1 MSQKSCFFCSFV
13 RKFQRT
19 MRKTFFLFIAMC
31 LFCCHAMA
39 QKPSWNSVYQAYI
52 DQYHDMAIEQMM
64 KYKIPASITL
74 AQGLLESGAGRSE
87 LARLGNNHFGI
98 KCHDW
103 RGRTMRKD
111 DDLRNECF
119 RVYDNARQSY
129 EDHSKFLTQH
139 RRYARLFQL
148 RITDYQGWARGLK
161 ECGYATSPTYAQA
174 LINIIELYQLDRY
187 DRATHYDRYVA
198 THSGTE
204 KPATPTQHQYPI
216 YKNNKNYY
224 VKARTGDTFASI
236 GREVGISGHDLAKYN
251 ERPYN
256 DRLYDGDIIYL
267 KKKRKHADKEFRDH
281 IHVVRP
287 GESMYL
293 VAQIYGIRLKYL
305 YKINHLSPDYQLK
318 VGDRL
323 RVY

>member
-1 MSQKSCFFCSFV
+1 MK
-13 RKFQRT
+13 RNL
-19 MRKTFFLFIAMC
+19 FFLVFI
-31 LFCCHAMA
+31 LSFLSVGA
-39 QKPSWNSVYQAYI
+39 QTRWNAQYQEYVDQWSSVAV
-52 DQYHDMAIEQMM
+52 EQMNR
-64 KYKIPASITL
+64 YRIPASITL

-87 LARLGNNHFGI
+87 LARIGNNHFGI

-103 RGRTMRKD
+103 QGRTMRKD

-148 RITDYQGWARGLK
+148 RLTDYKGWARGLK

-174 LINIIELYQLDRY
+174 LINIIELYQLDQF
-187 DRATHYDRYVA
+187 DRAKGYDRYVA
-198 THSGTE
+198 QHAGTE
-204 KPATPTQHQYPI
+204 RPATPVQQQYPI

-236 GREVGISGHDLAKYN
+236 GREVGVSGHELAEYN
-251 ERPYN
+251 ERPFN

-267 KKKRKHADKEFRDH
+267 KKKRKHADKEFKNH

-293 VAQIYGIRLKYL
+293 ISQIYGIRLKYL
-305 YKINHLSPDYQLK
+305 YKINNLSPDYQLK

>member
-1 MSQKSCFFCSFV
+1 MRKVLLLVFCSCFV
-13 RKFQRT
+13 AYQAK
-19 MRKTFFLFIAMC
+19 
-31 LFCCHAMA
+31 A
-39 QKPSWNSVYQAYI
+39 QKPRWNSVYQAYI
-52 DQYHDMAIEQMM
+52 DQYHDMAVEQML

-87 LARLGNNHFGI
+87 LARIGNNHFGI
-98 KCHDW
+98 KCHEW
-103 RGRTMRKD
+103 RGRSMRKD

-119 RVYDNARQSY
+119 RVYDNARQSF
-129 EDHSKFLTQH
+129 EDHSKFLHQH

-148 RITDYQGWARGLK
+148 RLTDYKGWARGLK

-187 DRATHYDRYVA
+187 DRQRNYDHYVA
-198 THSGTE
+198 DHSGRE
-204 KPATPTQHQYPI
+204 RPASPNQPQYPI

-224 VKARTGDTFASI
+224 VRARRGDTFASI
-236 GREVGISGHDLAKYN
+236 GREVDVSGHDLARFN

-256 DRLYDGDIIYL
+256 DQLYDGDIIYL
-267 KKKRKHADKEFRDH
+267 KKKRKKASKEFKGVMH
-281 IHVVRP
+281 IVKP

-293 VAQIYGIRLKYL
+293 ISQIYGIRLKYL
-305 YKINHLSPDYQLK
+305 YKMNNLAPDYQIR
-318 VGDRL
+318 VGDLL